1 MLKKSYR
8 HNIVWLGATEF
19 FSFFGITSFWILF
32 LTQHGMTLW
41 QVGILESI
49 FHTTSLLSEVPSGML
64 ADRFHYRTNLYLGRI
79 MSIISCLMMLFGQGN
94 FWIYALGMV
103 FNAWSYNFDS
113 GTSSA
118 MLFESAKE
126 AGLENRF
133 LKISSFLSGTAEA
146 TRTMGT
152 VIAGVFVH
160 GLLDVTY
167 VIQIALSLLV
177 LFFIFMMKEPSVKE
191 ERGQPASLK
200 NIIKT
205 VIKVFR
211 RTPRLLYWLMMSQ
224 LICVFMCM
232 FYFYYQN
239 ELESLDSWQIS
250 LVMLI
255 SSGVNIGAVWL
266 ASHLGE
272 NQKASRL
279 LPILVALTGLLYI
292 FSFTKMP
299 MLYVLIYL
307 LTDGIYAFFLPIFNN
322 DLQNQIPSDVR
333 ATMLSVC
340 SMFFSLA
347 MILVFPMTGLF
358 IDYFGFSQTFLG
370 LGSVLAVL
378 GMILIC
384 GYSYFSNDR

>member
-1 MLKKSYR
+1 VILPVFSQYARTFLRKSNEYAINTLY
-8 HNIVWLGATEF
+8 HIMYCLCF
-19 FSFFGITSFWILF
+19 IL
-32 LTQHGMTLW
+32 L
-41 QVGILESI
+41 
-49 FHTTSLLSEVPSGML
+49 
-64 ADRFHYRTNLYLGRI
+64 
-79 MSIISCLMMLFGQGN
+79 
-94 FWIYALGMV
+94 
-103 FNAWSYNFDS
+103 
-113 GTSSA
+113 
-118 MLFESAKE
+118 
-126 AGLENRF
+126 
-133 LKISSFLSGTAEA
+133 
-146 TRTMGT
+146 
-152 VIAGVFVH
+152 
-160 GLLDVTY
+160 
-167 VIQIALSLLV
+167 
-177 LFFIFMMKEPSVKE
+177 
-191 ERGQPASLK
+191 
-200 NIIKT
+200 
-205 VIKVFR
+205 
-211 RTPRLLYWLMMSQ
+211 
-224 LICVFMCM
+224 
-232 FYFYYQN
+232 YYQN

-299 MLYVLIYL
+299 MVYVLIYL

-322 DLQNQIPSDVR
+322 DLQNQIPTDVR

-340 SMFFSLA
+340 SMFFSLS

-384 GYSYFSNDR
+384 GHSYFSNDR